1 MKPLCLSLLLLAAV
15 LAIAAGCSG
24 PSSEPAATPAASP
37 PSTVPTTLPPTTET
51 TVLTPTPTLSPYP
64 DALPLNTTF
73 TFGNGTKWT
82 SEATVTRIWI
92 NDTYQ
97 AWDPDFN
104 VYTAHTAP
112 AGKKYLVVF
121 LTMVDRGTDR
131 APLPQPSVIS
141 VFFNGATIPQ
151 DPTHPLP
158 TAAPD
163 SPPKIVRIGELEFIH
178 KLYSSE
184 YTEDYGYSHGQKQ
197 DFINPGLSNAIEGY
211 IFFEVPASLTPD
223 AAFVSIVFPSS
234 QTAVWKLG

>member
-1 MKPLCLSLLLLAAV
+1 MKPMHLSLLLLAAV
-15 LAIAAGCSG
+15 LVFAAGCSG
-24 PSSEPAATPAASP
+24 TGPGGQATPAATPAP
-37 PSTVPTTLPPTTET
+37 TVPATLPPTTET
-51 TVLTPTPTLSPYP
+51 TVPTPTPTLSPYP
-64 DALPLNTTF
+64 DALPLNTSF

-82 SEATVTRIWI
+82 SEATVTGIWI

-104 VYTAHTAP
+104 VYTPHTAP

-121 LTMVDRGTDR
+121 LTMVDKGTDR
-131 APLPQPSVIS
+131 APLPQPSVIKLL
-141 VFFNGATIPQ
+141 FEGTTISQ

-163 SPPKIVRIGELEFIH
+163 SPPKIVRIGELEYIH

-197 DFINPGLSNAIEGY
+197 DFINPGLSNAVEGY

-223 AAFVSIVFPSS
+223 TAFVSIVFPSS